1 MSDKNGNPN
10 SYVNRLFRSIEGDSA
25 VVKEKATNSIG
36 QSTDRSISA
45 SLGQLDSKSETA
57 VALSSLKSSLS
68 ADFNAI
74 RSMIRKQDTVIQ
86 GLKKNAGGAVSQ
98 VSMIQGQMANQLKG
112 LNRQVNELQNQVRDI
127 RKDLEKLKKAGSGM
141 GGAGAGSGS
150 GIGSL
155 LGGAAAGWG
164 AWKTLGAIGRVAG
177 AALPYAAPLAI
188 GAGALYGLNK
198 IGEANEARDKK
209 LGIDKDST
217 QDEIE
222 AKRKKFHRDRKNQ
235 GYRELHNETNKLRQ
249 QQGQKTITAPSAAQY
264 RAPSAATRTP
274 QTFDKMHSQKYDL
287 TFADNYYR
295 QKVEDQKSQF
305 MQFGKLP
312 GGFEFTEGYMGRLGT
327 PAALRAAG
335 IQPLSGGGSYTGPS
349 RSSNGPSYVPSGNY
363 TSPPAPSQSQQPGA
377 RPAPSTNTGQGTG
390 TPPSPPASPG
400 QQPNSTAPG
409 NATVTN
415 NGQVERFSHLATER
429 ERFKQEL
436 EANPALKAKLLAVAR
451 SESGN
456 QTGWTS
462 TMEALF
468 NRMSAHN
475 AVGHGPKTIADALKE
490 SRGSYYDPIRTGIWR
505 QRDAMIRSNPAL
517 AAQLEQAYQDAI
529 NGSNRSN
536 LATQEG
542 SAGVAASAARTQTIV
557 AGPKT
562 HGGQT
567 FSRKDIEA
575 YGRLH
580 GVKIVAGEK
589 NWAQRNQALIDQA
602 RAAAAQNGGVIPTTK
617 PPAATPN
624 SAPQSAAPTSPK
636 SSAGSNFNGL
646 PMNAGLD
653 KFSHAK
659 DGINLPGFKAP
670 AGSGDAINELYDKL
684 GLQAPGGTQRPP
696 GMMKLGGPEASAE
709 AKKMMVLGLPGLG
722 NQLDPNALTRFMNE
736 SGASGV
742 QKLFNTDK
750 GWSPDWQ
757 NIEKSIMDAQ
767 KMKMGFNVMAHSAGV
782 QTLRDMQKNLSPE
795 AWKYFQS
802 NLGQVIATGA
812 HRNIGNG
819 SVDQLKGLY
828 GDKLKM
834 FGDFSSRGLDMP
846 MLKAK
851 HFDMPNAALDQLYP
865 KTVGR
870 ADQAPPQPKPMTSV
884 NNLSQGGGLPDVGV
898 ATPGTK
904 PAAPAEPVTTGPKN
918 PFDVR
923 EKQQRDWTVERPA
936 IGFPV
941 KGLEE
946 YKIQPR
952 TIEQGKARSRG
963 HHAGL
968 DVAGKTGTPIVAQM
982 DGRVVRIVNDPNA
995 GAGYGRQVD
1004 VKYSDGTIHRF
1015 AHLNGVADGLKVGQP
1030 IKKGQDVAYL
1040 GTSGTSGAWPH
1051 LHWEVFE
1058 NDKKYQLG
1066 NAGSSRDTWH
1076 QRMNPRDWLDKQNK
1090 AVGPDGRP
1098 PAPPQ
1103 QQTPPGQQ
1111 PPGPGPSTGTGP
1123 VPQPGQTRVG
1133 RVTVRT
1139 GEPDAN
1145 GPTGDVLTNMQNNM
1159 GDNGNMIPWDATMPK
1174 PSNSG
1179 RILGIPVN
1187 PYFNPFKGHW
1197 DPNPNAN
1204 GPILGKLSKE
1214 DYDKHRDPDAKPEER
1229 DPQQNLEREFE
1240 NYKPIEGKDPNYV
1253 GANPNAPP
1261 EEAPKPPPQA
1271 GPEQGVQPP
1280 SGPVATNPGE
1290 FPSFKGDDQQESPGD
1305 GGSGSYGRCFV

>member
-25 VVKEKATNSIG
+25 VVKEKSLNSIG
-36 QSTDRSISA
+36 QSTNSA
-45 SLGQLDSKSETA
+45 LATTLGQLDSKSEVA

-68 ADFNAI
+68 SDFNAI
-74 RSMIRKQDTVIQ
+74 RSMIRKQDTVIS
-86 GLKKNAGGAVSQ
+86 GLKKTAGGAVMQ
-98 VSMIQGQMANQLKG
+98 TVELQGKLTNQIKG
-112 LNRQVNELQNQVRDI
+112 LNRQVNELQSQVRDI
-127 RKDLEKLKKAGSGM
+127 RKDLDKLKKNAGQPGM
-141 GGAGAGSGS
+141 GGGLGSGTGS
-150 GIGSL
+150 GLGSAIGTAV
-155 LGGAAAGWG
+155 GGWA

-177 AALPYAAPLAI
+177 AALPYAAPLAV

-222 AKRKKFHRDRKNQ
+222 AKRKKFHRDRKNK
-235 GYRELHNETNKLRQ
+235 GYRELHEETNKLRQ
-249 QQGQKTITAPSAAQY
+249 KQGEAPINAPIKAASY
-264 RAPSAATRTP
+264 RAPVTKT
-274 QTFDKMHSQKYDL
+274 QTFERMSGQKYDL
-287 TFADNYYR
+287 SFADNYYR
-295 QKVEDQKSQF
+295 EKVQDQKAEF
-305 MQFGKLP
+305 MKFGRLP

-335 IQPLSGGGSYTGPS
+335 IQPLSGGGSYTPGPS
-349 RSSNGPSYVPSGNY
+349 RSSYVPSGNY
-363 TSPPAPSQSQQPGA
+363 TSPPQSNQGQQP
-377 RPAPSTNTGQGTG
+377 PAANQGTG
-390 TPPSPPASPG
+390 TRPG
-400 QQPNSTAPG
+400 QPTTPGQSTAPG
-409 NATVTN
+409 TSTVTN

-475 AVGHGPKTIADALKE
+475 AVGHGPKTIADALKD

-567 FSRKDIEA
+567 FSRKDVLA
-575 YGRLH
+575 YAKLH
-580 GVKIVAGEK
+580 GLKVVQGEK
-589 NWAQRNQALIDQA
+589 NWAERNQALIDA
-602 RAAAAQNGGVIPTTK
+602 ARRAAQQGQQPPQQNQ
-617 PPAATPN
+617 PP
-624 SAPQSAAPTSPK
+624 PQ
-636 SSAGSNFNGL
+636 AGSKLNVPNAVRGRPDL
-646 PMNAGLD
+646 PMNPEGFEGVDL
-653 KFSHAK
+653 KVRK
-659 DGINLPGFKAP
+659 DQGAATN
-670 AGSGDAINELYDKL
+670 DLYEQF
-684 GLQAPGGTQRPP
+684 GLQAKRPA
-696 GMMKLGGPEASAE
+696 GMMKLGGPEQVAAQ

-722 NQLDPNALTRFMNE
+722 NQLDPNALTRYMQE

-742 QKLFNTDK
+742 QKLFNQDG
-750 GWSPDWQ
+750 GWSPDWLRIQ
-757 NIEKSIMDAQ
+757 KSIFDAQ
-767 KMKMGFNVMAHSAGV
+767 KMGMGFNVMAHSAGV
-782 QTLRDMQKNLSPE
+782 QTLRDMQQNIHPE
-795 AWKYFQS
+795 AWKYFSS
-802 NLGQVIATGA
+802 NLNQAIATGA

-819 SVDQLKGLY
+819 SIDQLKALY

-834 FGDFSSRGLDMP
+834 FGDFSSRGLNIP

-870 ADQAPPQPKPMTSV
+870 ADQAPPQPKPMSNA
-884 NNLSQGGGLPDVGV
+884 NNLSQGTGLPDVGV
-898 ATPGTK
+898 ATPGTVAPPP
-904 PAAPAEPVTTGPKN
+904 PAAAAKPLTSITQFQPQAVSPEQFKENKALGHVDPRLKHIIEEAAKDFPLRVRAFSGSAGRSGSGQHPA
-918 PFDVR
+918 
-923 EKQQRDWTVERPA
+923 
-936 IGFPV
+936 
-941 KGLEE
+941 
-946 YKIQPR
+946 
-952 TIEQGKARSRG
+952 GKAM
-963 HHAGL
+963 
-968 DVAGKTGTPIVAQM
+968 DVQLHDENGRPISSYQTPQTSNIYAMWAEHVRKKQM
-982 DGRVVRIVNDPNA
+982 ELYPQLKDQFAWGGGFQGMTKGGGSGVY
-995 GAGYGRQVD
+995 GA
-1004 VKYSDGTIHRF
+1004 
-1015 AHLNGVADGLKVGQP
+1015 ADHMHF
-1030 IKKGQDVAYL
+1030 DL
-1040 GTSGTSGAWPH
+1040 GGA
-1051 LHWEVFE
+1051 
-1058 NDKKYQLG
+1058 N
-1066 NAGSSRDTWH
+1066 
-1076 QRMNPRDWLDKQNK
+1076 RMNSYKWDKGWQKGHEHYTDRDFLGIGARKFTPEDYEKLKGFKLTDEQDAEQRRTAPRNAAAGMWSHKNI
-1090 AVGPDGRP
+1090 GPRSGEQP
-1098 PAPPQ
+1098 VPVAPNQ
-1103 QQTPPGQQ
+1103 KPGQ

-1123 VPQPGQTRVG
+1123 VPVPQQQPTARG
-1133 RVTVRT
+1133 
-1139 GEPDAN
+1139 PN
-1145 GPTGDVLTNMQNNM
+1145 GDILTNMQNNM
-1159 GDNGNMIPWDATMPK
+1159 GDDRGMIPWDATMPK

-1179 RILGIPVN
+1179 RIMGIPIN

-1197 DPNPNAN
+1197 DPNPNAT

-1229 DPQQNLEREFE
+1229 DPHMNLEREFE
-1240 NYKPIEGKDPNYV
+1240 QYKPIQGADPNYV

-1261 EEAPKPPPQA
+1261 EEAPKAATPPPGQEP
-1271 GPEQGVQPP
+1271 GTQPP